1 MTLRL
6 VWLRTFS
13 WSVCPNESRTISFYK
28 LYINIFLI
36 SPTPV
41 YIRSCSRIFL
51 IQFRLFFGFLKVR
64 WVWILSNHF
73 GWNIFWTAVF
83 DKLGK
88 SQYVPINFRTEA
100 PFLRGGPRDA
110 NPRCTKRGEEIH
122 KEGRRQ
128 SRILQ
133 APQDHAFSMRLIHA
147 SFRAH
152 FGSKQDASFMNTY
165 HAGGKFE
172 CWHENQKLKS
182 LLWIK
187 VDSTKHKHQEVFTED
202 MGCFQNPF
210 QWQLKKTIARR

>member
-13 WSVCPNESRTISFYK
+13 WSVSPNESRTISFYK

-36 SPTPV
+36 PPTPV

-51 IQFRLFFGFLKVR
+51 IQCRSFFGFLKVR

-100 PFLRGGPRDA
+100 PFLRGPRDA

-122 KEGRRQ
+122 KAEGKAESYSAGPCFQ
-128 SRILQ
+128 
-133 APQDHAFSMRLIHA
+133 HEIHA
-147 SFRAH
+147 SCPAH

-172 CWHENQKLKS
+172 CWHESQKLKS
-182 LLWIK
+182 LT
-187 VDSTKHKHQEVFTED
+187 VDQGWFHQTQAPGSVYRRHGLLSE
-202 MGCFQNPF
+202 PF
-210 QWQLKKTIARR
+210 SMAAEENHIMQAKR